1 MKFINLLKK
10 ELKDLLSTQ
19 TIMGMVI
26 TLVIFYG
33 LGTIMGDVMEK
44 AMASSEITVCD
55 EDNTTFTN
63 SVLQAIENQ
72 GNKVNKISPSDESD
86 PAKLMKNANAES
98 LVIIPKGFTKTV
110 LEDKK
115 QAELEF
121 INIMKSSSLSGTIG
135 SEKNSAIIDIIKEAV
150 SNVLL
155 SNYGLSE
162 NDIATIKEP
171 VLVKD
176 ITVVRDKSAEISAS
190 AVSSLTMMQGM
201 FLPIVIFIL
210 VMFSSQMIISAIS
223 TEKIDK
229 TLETLLSAPVSRISV
244 LLAKMLAAAIVAML
258 NAGVYMIGSSK
269 YMNGMTGGV
278 TDKLSASAEISK
290 MLSSLGLQF
299 APIDYVLLGLQMF
312 MTLLIS
318 LGIALILGAMVNDA
332 KSAQTVIMPIMLCA
346 MLPYLLSMFTSIN
359 SLPLGIKIL
368 IYLIPFTHTFT
379 ATDNLMF
386 DNMTIFWGGFAYQ
399 VILFIIIMFF
409 AVRLFT
415 SDKIFTASLN
425 FMQKSRAK
433 RQINSER

>member
-10 ELKDLLSTQ
+10 ELKDLLSAQ

-44 AMASSEITVCD
+44 AMSSSEITVCD

-72 GNKVNKISPSDESD
+72 GNKVIKVSPSDQSD
-86 PAKLMKNANAES
+86 PAKLMKNINSDS
-98 LVIIPKGFTKTV
+98 LVIIPEGFTKTV

-115 QAELEF
+115 QAELKF
-121 INIMKSSSLSGTIG
+121 INVMRNSSLSGTIS
-135 SEKNSAIIDIIKEAV
+135 SEKNSAVIDIIKEAV
-150 SNVLL
+150 SSTLL
-155 SNYGLSE
+155 LNYGLSD
-162 NDIATIKEP
+162 NDITTVKEP

-176 ITVVRDKSAEISAS
+176 ITVIKDRSAEISYS
-190 AVSSLTMMQGM
+190 AVSSLTMMQNM

-258 NAGVYMIGSSK
+258 NAGVYMIGFSK
-269 YMNGMTGGV
+269 YMNGMTGGAIE
-278 TDKLSASAEISK
+278 KISSSAEVSK

-299 APIDYVLLGLQMF
+299 APADYVLLGLQMF

-318 LGIALILGAMVNDA
+318 LGVALILGAMVNDA
-332 KSAQTVIMPIMLCA
+332 KSAQTLIMPIMLCA

-433 RQINSER
+433 RQINSDR

>member
-86 PAKLMKNANAES
+86 PAKLMKKANAES

-115 QAELEF
+115 QAELKF

-150 SNVLL
+150 SNILL
-155 SNYGLSE
+155 SNYGFSE

-258 NAGVYMIGSSK
+258 NAAVYMIGFSK

-290 MLSSLGLQF
+290 VLSSLGLQF

-399 VILFIIIMFF
+399 VLLFIIIMFF

-433 RQINSER
+433 KQINSDR